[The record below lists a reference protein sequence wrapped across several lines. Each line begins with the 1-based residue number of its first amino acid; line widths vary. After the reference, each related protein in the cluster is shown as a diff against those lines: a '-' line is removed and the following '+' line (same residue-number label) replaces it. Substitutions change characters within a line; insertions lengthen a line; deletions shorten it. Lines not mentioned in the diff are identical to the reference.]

1 MANLSILDKKDFFYS
16 GKTLPIAFRLEA
28 LKRLKAL
35 VKQYES
41 DIQKALFL
49 DLRKSDFESYVTE
62 IGVFYDEINLHISHL
77 RGWTKKK
84 RVGSP
89 ITAFPAKSFYTYEPF
104 GVSLIIAPWN
114 YPFQLV
120 FVPLVSAIAAGN
132 CVVIKPSEIS
142 SNTSALIDQMIRE
155 AFPKEY
161 IEVVTGEAEV
171 SRELL
176 KLNFDFIFFT
186 GSPRVGKMVM
196 HAAADQLIP
205 LVLELGGKS
214 PCIVDATANIPMAA
228 KRIIWGKLINAGQ
241 TCIAPDYLL
250 VDEKIKTALIEAI
263 KLEINQMYG
272 NKVIE
277 SPDYPRIISQSA
289 YERLKRLMQD
299 GNILIGGQ
307 TDDNQRF
314 IAPTILD
321 QVPDESSL
329 MQEEIF
335 GPLLPVVTFS
345 DIQDAVRY
353 INLRPKP
360 LALYLFTGSRDTE
373 KLMLGRTSSG
383 GVTINDTLMHFTN
396 ANLPF
401 GGVGNSGT
409 GSYHGF
415 TGFEAFSHKKPVLKR
430 FIWPDIPLRY
440 APFKGKINLI
450 KLIMQ

>member
-1 MANLSILDKKDFFYS
+1 MEKLSILDKKDYFYS
-16 GKTLPIAFRLEA
+16 GKTLPLKFRLDA

-49 DLRKSDFESYVTE
+49 DLRKSDFEAYTTE

-77 RGWTKKK
+77 RNWTSKKC
-84 RVGSP
+84 VSSP
-89 ITAFPAKSFYTYEPF
+89 ITAFPARSFYTYEPF

-142 SNTSALIDQMIRE
+142 SNTSALIDQMISE
-155 AFPKEY
+155 AFPKDY
-161 IEVVTGEAEV
+161 IEVVTGDAEV

-176 KLNFDFIFFT
+176 KLNFDFMFFT

-205 LVLELGGKS
+205 VVLELGGKS
-214 PCIVDATANIPMAA
+214 PCLVDATANISLAA
-228 KRIIWGKLINAGQ
+228 RRIIWGKLINAGQ

-250 VDEKIKTALIEAI
+250 VDEKIKTTLVEAI
-263 KLEINQMYG
+263 KHEINQMFG
-272 NKVIE
+272 KNVID
-277 SPDYPRIISQSA
+277 SPDYPRIISEPA
-289 YERLKRLMQD
+289 YERLKSLMQN
-299 GNILIGGQ
+299 GNILVGGQ

-314 IAPTILD
+314 IAPTLLD
-321 QVPDESSL
+321 QVLDDSSL

-345 DIQDAVRY
+345 DIQDAVRF
-353 INLRPKP
+353 INQRPKP
-360 LALYLFTGSRDTE
+360 LALYLFTGSRKTE
-373 KLMLGRTSSG
+373 ELVLSRTSSG

-415 TGFEAFSHKKPVLKR
+415 TGFEAFSHKKPVLRR
-430 FIWPDIPLRY
+430 FVWPDIPLRY
-440 APFKGKINLI
+440 APFKEKIKLI
-450 KLIMQ
+450 KLIMR

>member
-1 MANLSILDKKDFFYS
+1 MEKRSILDKKDFFYS
-16 GKTLPIAFRLEA
+16 GKTLPVKFRLNA

-35 VKQYES
+35 VKQYEA

-49 DLRKSDFESYVTE
+49 DLRKSDFESYATE

-77 RGWTKKK
+77 QRWTKKK
-84 RVGSP
+84 RVSSP
-89 ITAFPAKSFYTYEPF
+89 IAAFPARSFYRYEPY

-120 FVPLVSAIAAGN
+120 FVPLVSALAAGN

-142 SNTSALIDQMIRE
+142 SNTSVLIGQMISE

-161 IEVVTGEAEV
+161 IEVVTGEADV

-176 KLNFDFIFFT
+176 ALNFDFIFFT

-205 LVLELGGKS
+205 VILELGGKS
-214 PCIVDATANIPMAA
+214 PCIVDSTANISLAA
-228 KRIIWGKLINAGQ
+228 RRIIWGKLINAGQ

-250 VDEKIKTALIEAI
+250 VDEKIKSSLIEAI
-263 KLEINQMYG
+263 KFEIIQMFG
-272 NKVIE
+272 KKVVD
-277 SPDYPRIISQSA
+277 SPDYPRIINRA
-289 YERLKRLMQD
+289 GYDRLKSLMQY
-299 GNILIGGQ
+299 GNILIGGE

-314 IAPTILD
+314 IAPTLLD
-321 QVPDESSL
+321 QVPDESPL

-335 GPLLPVVTFS
+335 GPLLPVVSFT
-345 DIQDAVRY
+345 DIQDAVRF
-353 INLRPKP
+353 INQRPKP
-360 LALYLFTGSRDTE
+360 LALYLFTGNRKTE
-373 KLMLGRTSSG
+373 ELILSRTSSG

-415 TGFEAFSHKKPVLKR
+415 AGFEAFSHKKPVLKR
-430 FIWPDIPLRY
+430 SVWPDIPLRY
-440 APFKGKINLI
+440 APFKEKIKLI
-450 KLIMQ
+450 KLIMR